1 MFKIIK
7 RKELQKVFGPICQD
21 YEANKRDKESERPQG
36 PNLGQQ

>member
-1 MFKIIK
+1 MIK
-7 RKELQKVFGPICQD
+7 KNFRKSFATLCQD

>member
-1 MFKIIK
+1 MKKMINEKKIINFFAP
-7 RKELQKVFGPICQD
+7 LCQD

>member
-1 MFKIIK
+1 MINEKKNFTNFFAP
-7 RKELQKVFGPICQD
+7 LCQD